1 MAIVVPP
8 QDTLVEGVEHFV
20 TGIRIAACPSP
31 GPNVEGVS
39 EHVAASHILAT
50 MGTGNLYHV
59 HGLLHK
65 DTIVLVIGDKHH
77 LVLP

>member
-8 QDTLVEGVEHFV
+8 QDTLAEGVEHFV
-20 TGIRIAACPSP
+20 TGIRIVAFPSP
-31 GPNVEGVS
+31 GPSVEGVS
-39 EHVAASHILAT
+39 DVAASHILAT